1 MSNLADKERFRYLM
15 AHPNYWKDETIQ
27 KEANALGKII
37 WNQSSKRPRK
47 MIQVSIGDK
56 VVLTGTGVEIARRS
70 NLSETHIKNL
80 ARQNG
85 TDSFGKTYRYLERSL

>member
-1 MSNLADKERFRYLM
+1 MRMTDKERFRHLM

-27 KEANALGKII
+27 KEANALGKKI

-47 MIQVSIGDK
+47 MIEVSLGDK
-56 VVLTGTGVEIARRS
+56 VVLTGTCVEIAKRS

-85 TDSFGKTYRYLERSL
+85 MDSFGKTYRYLEGPL